1 MLEWTESCNRL
12 IHFESQHGSVQ
23 AETVWPPNATKR
35 VEEHQPKPGASKNG
49 QMLSI
54 SIHHLL
60 SISCSPLHSPATQS
74 SAKHLAAWSGKPLFR
89 LRLRWGRCPVV
100 SGVPSGLPGLAEVDP
115 AVLVLILGFPP
126 RDPDGPEDHVGSEL
140 ERGAR
145 KKGPSQTRLWTLL
158 SRGRTLI
165 WRASGPSNP

>member
-1 MLEWTESCNRL
+1 MR
-12 IHFESQHGSVQ
+12 
-23 AETVWPPNATKR
+23 PN
-35 VEEHQPKPGASKNG
+35 GSKNTS
-49 QMLSI
+49 QNPVPRRTAKCYPFLSI
-54 SIHHLL
+54 IYYPFRALPYTLL
-60 SISCSPLHSPATQS
+60 LPNRQQNILLLGAASHSS
-74 SAKHLAAWSGKPLFR
+74 DSDCDGV
-89 LRLRWGRCPVV
+89 VV

-126 RDPDGPEDHVGSEL
+126 RDPDGPEDHVGSGL